1 MSRAMSRTTTA
12 AGWIAGNA
20 AALTG
25 LADRIWAYAEPSLRE
40 WRSALATAALLRA
53 HGFTIAWGTAGLPAA
68 FVATHGDRGP
78 VLGFNV
84 EYDALPGLSQR
95 AGAARHEP
103 VTVEGDE
110 YAPAYGPGHGC
121 GHNALAAA
129 SAGAAIAAATAL
141 GNRATIK
148 VFASTGEEH
157 LVGKAYAVRDGAYD
171 GLDAFLDWHPA
182 PVTGTGW
189 DVTSALYSA
198 TFSFLGSPGHGSNPL
213 GTRSGLDGAL
223 LLTEMVERLRA
234 GHVSPSGRVSYMISG
249 GGAPNVTPDLQ
260 TVWVYVREST
270 AAAARTLY
278 DQVVTC
284 AHAAAAGSGTRLEHR
299 LVTAIR
305 QGLGNR
311 AGAELLHHTMSELG
325 PPAFTDADDAFA
337 RRLQAAIGRPAAG
350 LAGEVLP
357 LRPPAG
363 PDLGGP
369 SSDTSEVSWTAP
381 HLSLVAAVVPLGVP
395 LHSWAATA
403 ATGTPIAHAG
413 LLAAARYLATAA
425 VTLVEQPETLAAVGA
440 EFDSRDREPAL
451 LPVGAE
457 PPYHLPPPGFLD
469 ETGQSPRPT
478 RTPPVSAEP
487 LGKI

>member
-1 MSRAMSRTTTA
+1 MSRAMTA

-40 WRSALATAALLRA
+40 WRSAAATAALLRA

-95 AGAARHEP
+95 AG
-103 VTVEGDE
+103 T
-110 YAPAYGPGHGC
+110 
-121 GHNALAAA
+121 
-129 SAGAAIAAATAL
+129 AIAAATAL
-141 GNRATIK
+141 GSRATIK

-198 TFSFLGSPGHGSNPL
+198 TFSFLGSPGHGSSPL

-234 GHVSPSGRVSYMISG
+234 GHVSPAGRVSYTISG
-249 GGAPNVTPDLQ
+249 GGAPNVTPDLR

-325 PPAFTDADDAFA
+325 PPAFTDADHAFA
-337 RRLQAAIGRPAAG
+337 RRLQAAIGRRPLPGHGGGHAGRAARDARG
-350 LAGEVLP
+350 GQRGVRLP
-357 LRPPAG
+357 RTGARAPAG
-363 PDLGGP
+363 RRR
-369 SSDTSEVSWTAP
+369 
-381 HLSLVAAVVPLGVP
+381 AAVPP
-395 LHSWAATA
+395 
-403 ATGTPIAHAG
+403 
-413 LLAAARYLATAA
+413 AAARLPRRDGPVAA
-425 VTLVEQPETLAAVGA
+425 ADPDAAR
-440 EFDSRDREPAL
+440 FR
-451 LPVGAE
+451 
-457 PPYHLPPPGFLD
+457 
-469 ETGQSPRPT
+469 
-478 RTPPVSAEP
+478 
-487 LGKI
+487 